1 MSRFAPGPRIDTRT
15 AALIVVIA
23 AAGLLAAVFAMQYS
37 GEFAPCHLCLLQR
50 WPHGAVILLGA
61 AAFLPVVSES
71 GRRVLLLLCAVAF
84 SITGGIGGYHVGVE
98 HSIFTGPTSCRGDI
112 TGATIEE
119 LRQKLMATPI
129 IRCNEVT
136 WSLFGISLAGYNLL
150 VSTGLAIFSVIMG
163 LRRLKNT

>member
-1 MSRFAPGPRIDTRT
+1 MSRLAPRPRIDTRT
-15 AALIVVIA
+15 ATLIVVIA
-23 AAGLLAAVFAMQYS
+23 AAGLLAVVFAMQYL
-37 GEFAPCHLCLLQR
+37 GGFAPCHLCLLQR

-61 AAFLPVVSES
+61 VAFLPVVSES

-112 TGATIEE
+112 TGATVEE
-119 LRQKLMATPI
+119 LRQKLLATPI
-129 IRCNEVT
+129 FRCNEVT

-163 LRRLKNT
+163 LRRLKNI